1 MDNLGRLS
9 AWQLTFSRELKVV
22 NLEPVYITF
31 FIVSLLDLFS
41 TVWWIQ
47 TGQAV
52 ESSVVLRSFAEAG
65 MNWLILAKGG
75 IFLLVP
81 LLIFEVLRKMGHGL
95 VVRMYLRFMIVAYIF
110 SYNYGIYCINSSRG

>member
-1 MDNLGRLS
+1 VVSL
-9 AWQLTFSRELKVV
+9 EL
-22 NLEPVYITF
+22 VYTIF

-52 ESSVVLRSFAEAG
+52 ESSVVLKPFAEAG

-75 IFLLVP
+75 IFLIVP
-81 LLIFEVLRKMGHGL
+81 LLIFEALRRMGHGL
-95 VVRMYLRFMIVAYIF
+95 LVRAYLRFMIAAYIF
-110 SYNYGIYCINSSRG
+110 SYVYGICCINSSRG